1 MNRIA
6 ANPLMITTG
15 GYWLMESNTAGDC
28 LAKTG
33 ERWNPRMSRLR
44 FSASAPWATGWRR
57 VLCVQASGRSSGTAT
72 QLRLEISPLFRAGP
86 LARHPLFDA
95 LGQRTIWVGP
105 VGAGSR
111 LKLVNN
117 TWVAFAAEAAA
128 SSVALAR
135 RLGLDT
141 EKVMEALAGSP
152 LVSAWQAGQAAAHR
166 QGRLFRPVR
175 FVARAQGRTLRLA
188 GGRRGPLRRPCVLG

>member
-1 MNRIA
+1 LTI
-6 ANPLMITTG
+6 
-15 GYWLMESNTAGDC
+15 
-28 LAKTG
+28 
-33 ERWNPRMSRLR
+33 
-44 FSASAPWATGWRR
+44 F
-57 VLCVQASGRSSGTAT
+57 ASGPEQVRSRVT
-72 QLRLEISPLFRAGP
+72 PLS
-86 LARHPLFDA
+86 DA
-95 LGQRTIWVGP
+95 VGQRTIWVGP

-152 LVSAWQAGQAAAHR
+152 LVSAWQAGQAATHR
-166 QGRLFRPVR
+166 Q
-175 FVARAQGRTLRLA
+175 
-188 GGRRGPLRRPCVLG
+188 